1 MSQTEIDSMGMHM
14 KFLMQL
20 EKEQKIEKK
29 ESPSPIS
36 MQEEV
41 EKKILEKRYLSNKK

>member
-1 MSQTEIDSMGMHM
+1 MTQTEIDSMGMHM

-20 EKEQKIEKK
+20 EKELKPEKK
-29 ESPSPIS
+29 ASSSS

-41 EKKILEKRYLSNKK
+41 EKKILEKRFLSSAMTK